1 MQHFLVKTQ
10 KTKFS
15 HILFVSVVLGLLPAE
30 FRAQTVT
37 KYQLDFVNDNDLYTN
52 ILQDRYYSNGLFIN
66 YRWTG
71 KKDFLQSYQKKVW
84 SIGIG
89 HQIYLPFKSQIDSL
103 ADVDRPFAAYLHAN
117 SSLRLF
123 KNNETFHRVTVQ
135 LGIMGPSA
143 RGKEIQLM
151 YHESIGIFRPRGW
164 QYQLKNEFGINVV
177 YDYLKLLH
185 HSKNRMVDV
194 GLPAQVRLGNT
205 FSGISAGAL
214 FRVGQLN
221 PYHSSIYTGG
231 NLACEESGKSR
242 YEYYFY
248 VKPQLDYV
256 AYDATIQGRMFGSRD
271 PNAMS
276 KKNFVY
282 ETTFGAAFS
291 AKNWGV
297 KFAAHFR
304 TKDTYSQ
311 RKPHSYGS
319 IGVELRL

>member
-1 MQHFLVKTQ
+1 MQYFLVRMP

-15 HILFVSVVLGLLPAE
+15 YVLFVSVVLSLLPTE

-66 YRWTG
+66 FRWMQKT
-71 KKDFLQSYQKKVW
+71 DFLPSYPKKIW
-84 SIGIG
+84 SVGIG
-89 HQIYLPFKSQIDSL
+89 HQIFLPYKSQIDSL
-103 ADVDRPFAAYLHAN
+103 ANVDRPFAAYLHAN
-117 SSLRLF
+117 GSLQLF
-123 KNNETFHRVTVQ
+123 KSDETFHRVTVQ

-164 QYQLKNEFGINVV
+164 QYQLKNEFGFNLV
-177 YDYLKLLH
+177 YDYLRLLH

-205 FSGISAGAL
+205 FSGISAGVL
-214 FRVGQLN
+214 FRVGRLN
-221 PYHSSIYTGG
+221 SYSSSTYTGG
-231 NLACEESGKSR
+231 ILACDECGKNR

-248 VKPQLDYV
+248 IEPQLDYV
-256 AYDATIQGRMFGSRD
+256 AYNATIQGRMFGSRD
-271 PNAMS
+271 PNAMA

-282 ETTFGAAFS
+282 ETILGAAFS
-291 AKNWGV
+291 AKHWGV

-304 TKDTYSQ
+304 TKDTDSQ
-311 RKPHSYGS
+311 RYPHSYGS
-319 IGVELRL
+319 IGIELRL